1 SGGYGSTAVR
11 SDLHNAWSWRRLR
24 RNRSDDPRR
33 PTCNTVRSLPLSVH
47 TEWSCAVRRER
58 CRPRPCAD
66 WRPSRSRSRRL
77 RVRPWHPRCLVIF
90 DDFTTAA
97 AVANGGRR
105 LAKFVIWYNQFTALR
120 RTCCRESEM
129 SKAKLPNL
137 DDVTAIDIHTHAEEP
152 CGMHGDDGYDDFQ
165 AQMAEY
171 FKSPNKH
178 PPTVPETAAYYRARK
193 IAAVIFPVD
202 AERETGFRRYS
213 NYEMLEV
220 AAENSDVLIPFV
232 SIDPH
237 KGKLGVR
244 EARKLIREYGVR
256 GFKFHPTMQ
265 GFYANDRMAYPLYE
279 AISDGG
285 AIALFHTGQTGV
297 GSGMP
302 GGMGM
307 RLKYSNPMYMDDV
320 AADFPDLKIILAHP
334 SFPWQEEA
342 LSVAT
347 HKPNVYI
354 DLSGWSPKYF
364 PPILVRYINSIL
376 QDKMLF
382 GSDWPVIT
390 PDRWLADFAKLDI
403 REEIRPKVL
412 KTNARKLLGI

>member
-1 SGGYGSTAVR
+1 MVLRGSPGTM
-11 SDLHNAWSWRRLR
+11 SSQ
-24 RNRSDDPRR
+24 
-33 PTCNTVRSLPLSVH
+33 T
-47 TEWSCAVRRER
+47 
-58 CRPRPCAD
+58 
-66 WRPSRSRSRRL
+66 
-77 RVRPWHPRCLVIF
+77 F
-90 DDFTTAA
+90 
-97 AVANGGRR
+97 RR
-105 LAKFVIWYNQFTALR
+105 LACFQKSV
-120 RTCCRESEM
+120 
-129 SKAKLPNL
+129 SKASALAMTASLALLLLTAANIRLRTGTTSRLGATVRRLPNSLYSIINSPGGQTPHENPGARMAKLKFPNL
-137 DDVTAIDIHTHAEEP
+137 DEVVAIDIHTHAEEP

-178 PPTVPETAAYYRARK
+178 PPTVPETAAYYRAKK

-202 AERETGFRRYS
+202 AERETGFRRYN

-220 AAENSDVLIPFV
+220 ASENLDVLIPFV

-244 EARKLIREYGVR
+244 EARKLIEEYGVR

-265 GFYANDRMAYPLYE
+265 GFYPNDRMAYPLYE
-279 AISDGG
+279 AINDGG

-390 PDRWLADFAKLDI
+390 PDRWMADFAKLEI
-403 REEIRPKVL
+403 RDEIRPKVL
-412 KTNARKLLGI
+412 KANARKLLGI

>member
-1 SGGYGSTAVR
+1 MPKWKFP
-11 SDLHNAWSWRRLR
+11 DLDN
-24 RNRSDDPRR
+24 
-33 PTCNTVRSLPLSVH
+33 
-47 TEWSCAVRRER
+47 
-58 CRPRPCAD
+58 
-66 WRPSRSRSRRL
+66 
-77 RVRPWHPRCLVIF
+77 
-90 DDFTTAA
+90 
-97 AVANGGRR
+97 VA
-105 LAKFVIWYNQFTALR
+105 
-120 RTCCRESEM
+120 
-129 SKAKLPNL
+129 
-137 DDVTAIDIHTHAEEP
+137 AIDIHTHAEEP
-152 CGMHGDDGYDDFQ
+152 CGSHPDDGYDDFQ
-165 AQMAEY
+165 AQMADY
-171 FKSPNKH
+171 FKSPHKH
-178 PPTVPETAAYYRARK
+178 PPTVQETAAYYRAK
-193 IAAVIFPVD
+193 NIAAVIFPVD
-202 AERETGFRRYS
+202 AERETGFRRY
-213 NYEMLEV
+213 NNDEMLQV

-244 EARKLIREYGVR
+244 EARRLIEEYGVK

-265 GFYANDRMAYPLYE
+265 GFYPNDRMAYPLYE
-279 AISDGG
+279 AINDGG

-382 GSDWPVIT
+382 GSDWPVIM
-390 PDRWLADFAKLDI
+390 PDRWMSDFAKLEI
-403 REEIRPKVL
+403 RDEIRPKVL
-412 KTNARKLLGI
+412 KANARKLLGM